1 MQIESKPILLAFLVF
16 LMLLVLLVVV
26 MEGGCMYRQISEG
39 QILLD
44 DRSDCSE
51 TPDERNA

>member
-1 MQIESKPILLAFLVF
+1 MQIESKPILLVFLVF

-51 TPDERNA
+51 MPDERNA